1 MSEAVNERS
10 GVLMSIRGVTK
21 AFGSNVVLKGINM
34 DVKKGEVIALIGGNG
49 ARQEHPDEDHH
60 GHL

>member
-1 MSEAVNERS
+1 MSEAANERS

-34 DVKKGEVIALIGGNG
+34 AKSSPSSVATAP
-49 ARQEHPDEDHH
+49 ARAP
-60 GHL
+60 